1 MKEKRLYAAYG
12 SNLNLEQMAFRCP
25 TAKLVGTGKVM
36 GYEFQFRGSE
46 RNAHATIVPK
56 KGASVPVAVWEL
68 GSQDEMSLDRYE
80 GYPSYYFKRDVEVA
94 LGDRSVTAMAYLMDL
109 KQEPGLP
116 SSRYYDVVREG
127 YLDCGFDEGVLVH
140 AYRESIGCL
149 FRQYMD
155 DTSDDELTE
164 GGMKLE

>member
-1 MKEKRLYAAYG
+1 MQY
-12 SNLNLEQMAFRCP
+12 RCP
-25 TAKLVGTGKVM
+25 TAELVAVGMVAE
-36 GYEFQFRGSE
+36 YELQFRGAPT
-46 RNAHATIVPK
+46 NAFATIVPK
-56 KGASVPVAVWEL
+56 HGSSVPVALWEIEP
-68 GSQDEMSLDRYE
+68 QDEQRLDRYE
-80 GYPSYYFKRDVEVA
+80 GYPKFYFKQDIEVD

-155 DTSDDELTE
+155 DASEDEMTG